1 MLSDALLS
9 DDHYQSQ
16 QSNVD
21 EFVIRSDKVPRID
34 QGFQKGRDRGQ
45 GVLSFNQR
53 DEKVNDVHD
62 TDNPLE
68 IRTFRMDVYE
78 EQAQHVQI
86 HKWMSG
92 NKRNGNNPTVVVCRL
107 YTYRSESTLLA
118 WMFP

>member
-9 DDHYQSQ
+9 DDHYESQ

-34 QGFQKGRDRGQ
+34 QGFQEGRDRGQ

-62 TDNPLE
+62 TDNPLK
-68 IRTFRMDVYE
+68 IRTFRMDVYT
-78 EQAQHVQI
+78 
-86 HKWMSG
+86 KS
-92 NKRNGNNPTVVVCRL
+92 KRNMSK
-107 YTYRSESTLLA
+107 YTSG
-118 WMFP
+118 